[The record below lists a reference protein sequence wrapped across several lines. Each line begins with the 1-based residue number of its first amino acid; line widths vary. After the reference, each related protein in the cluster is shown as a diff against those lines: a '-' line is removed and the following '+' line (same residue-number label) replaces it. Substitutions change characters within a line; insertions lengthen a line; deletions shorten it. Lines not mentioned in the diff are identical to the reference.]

1 MAFIRRPNYWLC
13 LAACAAAF
21 WITLRVMAAPAVAA
35 RPTPGLTS
43 NFATDFA
50 EGVAEVRDPVLEQ
63 MIARFARE
71 ATEAKRRPNG
81 R

>member
-13 LAACAAAF
+13 FAVCAAAF
-21 WITLRVMAAPAVAA
+21 WITLRVTGAPAAVARPDADPTGDLAPDLSGVAA
-35 RPTPGLTS
+35 
-43 NFATDFA
+43 
-50 EGVAEVRDPVLEQ
+50 EIRDPALER

-71 ATEAKRRPNG
+71 ATEAQLRQNG